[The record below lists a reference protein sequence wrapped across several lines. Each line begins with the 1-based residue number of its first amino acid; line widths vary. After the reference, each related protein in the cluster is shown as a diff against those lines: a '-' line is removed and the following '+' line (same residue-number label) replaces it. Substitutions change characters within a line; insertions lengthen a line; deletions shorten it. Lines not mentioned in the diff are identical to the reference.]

1 MKHTVTKTFTFD
13 TGHRL
18 SNYEGK
24 CKRLHGHTY
33 KLEITVGCNVLDAK
47 GMVVDFGDLKEIF
60 KNHIDEAFDHRTL
73 LFKEDTLNQAIA
85 SALPEGDDQIVW
97 TSFNP
102 TAENIGAAIFLIY
115 ESRLPRERNLQ
126 VVRVRLYETPT
137 SFADI
142 LERPFGNYT
151 YSRNMNHVVD
161 NKELQKDN
169 EFDNSVNP

>member
-33 KLEITVGCNVLDAK
+33 KLEITVGCNVLDPK

-60 KNHIDEAFDHRTL
+60 KSYVDEAFDHRTL
-73 LFKEDTLNQAIA
+73 LYAEDPLNQAID

-102 TAENIGAAIFLIY
+102 TAENIGAAIYLIF

-137 SFADI
+137 SFADV
-142 LERPFGNYT
+142 LERPFGD
-151 YSRNMNHVVD
+151 YSFSKNRTQLV
-161 NKELQKDN
+161 NKKQED